1 MQVFAAYLVAFN
13 ASLTL
18 LVAVAPYLLIV
29 SLGAM
34 CCVYGALLHTDGAC
48 AWRARLGPRLGPPP
62 RPRALSSHTRTHAQ
76 TQHLQKRL
84 D

>member
-34 CCVYGALLHTDGAC
+34 CCVYGALLHTDGAG
-48 AWRARLGPRLGPPP
+48 AWRARLGPRAPQGLALAL
-62 RPRALSSHTRTHAQ
+62 ALSPLTHARTHKLNTCKSA
-76 TQHLQKRL
+76 
-84 D
+84 

>member
-34 CCVYGALLHTDGAC
+34 CCVYGALLHTDGAG
-48 AWRARLGPRLGPPP
+48 AWRAHLGPRAP
-62 RPRALSSHTRTHAQ
+62 RLALALALSPLTHARTHKLNTCKSA
-76 TQHLQKRL
+76 
-84 D
+84 